1 MQTGRIMKAHIKRMG
16 WMLSMTT
23 LTLLLSILLACG
35 PADEPV
41 PPPTICV
48 TVAENTD
55 GTTVEECGPGE
66 AAVER
71 QYTKLPAD
79 WDRDAQEA
87 EELAKSNRKRSDVD
101 PNNVDHIS
109 FYIIPDDSVEGA
121 VDTITAFLKKKGV
134 TYVLVA
140 DGDYTMIWAGIPLTV
155 LGPLSDLP
163 AFGTFRMENPTS
175 TQ

>member
-41 PPPTICV
+41 PPPTICA
-48 TVAENTD
+48 TVAENAD

-66 AAVER
+66 PVIER
-71 QYTKLPAD
+71 IYTKLPAA
-79 WDRDAQEA
+79 WDRDVQEA
-87 EELAKSNRKRSDVD
+87 EELAKSNRKRSDVN
-101 PNNVDHIS
+101 PNHADHIS
-109 FYIIPDDSVEGA
+109 FHIIPDVRVEGA
-121 VDTITAFLKKKGV
+121 TDTITAFLKKQGV
-134 TYVLVA
+134 AYVLVA

-163 AFGTFRMENPTS
+163 AFGTFRMENPTNI
-175 TQ
+175 Q

>member
-1 MQTGRIMKAHIKRMG
+1 MKARRTPIR
-16 WMLSMTT
+16 WMLSTT
-23 LTLLLSILLACG
+23 ALTLVLFSLLACG

-87 EELAKSNRKRSDVD
+87 EELARSNRKRSDVD

-121 VDTITAFLKKKGV
+121 TDTITAFLKKKGV
-134 TYVLVA
+134 TYELTP
-140 DGDYTMIWAGIPLTV
+140 DGDHTMIWAGIPLTV

>member
-1 MQTGRIMKAHIKRMG
+1 MKARRTPIR
-16 WMLSMTT
+16 WMLSTT
-23 LTLLLSILLACG
+23 ALTLVLFSLLACG

-41 PPPTICV
+41 PPSTICV
-48 TVAENTD
+48 TVAENAD

-87 EELAKSNRKRSDVD
+87 EELARSNRKRSDVN

-121 VDTITAFLKKKGV
+121 TDTITAFLKKKGV
-134 TYVLVA
+134 TYELTT
-140 DGDYTMIWAGIPLTV
+140 DGDHTMIWAGIPLTV